1 MGDINNQKN
10 FLALWDS
17 PSTEEGHVES
27 GDISVKSNVVDEEH
41 PILSSTGIVDT
52 INAARSLSNSTE
64 SQLSGKVPD
73 QTFKDVTK
81 ASFQYKIT
89 PDLIMFMMDW
99 DSDITSGS
107 GDPSGVANKIL
118 TYITE
123 LRDTLGRDPMYGE
136 IFCAYATGSASKVKT
151 LQDLADNSP
160 DDEATQDSGI
170 TKGDI
175 IYKKPKGDDTKTRTN
190 REVYD
195 FFFRRMGNG
204 KITYNDFL
212 GKKTVYK

>member
-17 PSTEEGHVES
+17 PSNEEGHVES

-41 PILSSTGIVDT
+41 PILSSSGIIAT

-73 QTFKDVTK
+73 DVFKKVTK

-107 GDPSGVANKIL
+107 GDPDSVANKIL
-118 TYITE
+118 GYIPQ
-123 LRDTLGRDPMYGE
+123 LRDSLGRDPMYGE
-136 IFCAYATGSASKVKT
+136 IFCAYATGDASKVKT
-151 LQDLADNSP
+151 LQDLAENSP
-160 DDEATQDSGI
+160 EDEATPDNS
-170 TKGDI
+170 TKSDI
-175 IYKKPKGDDTKTRTN
+175 IYNKTKGSTTKKRVN

-195 FFFRRMGNG
+195 FFFKRMGNG
-204 KITYNDFL
+204 RISYNDFL
-212 GKKTVYK
+212 GQKKVYT